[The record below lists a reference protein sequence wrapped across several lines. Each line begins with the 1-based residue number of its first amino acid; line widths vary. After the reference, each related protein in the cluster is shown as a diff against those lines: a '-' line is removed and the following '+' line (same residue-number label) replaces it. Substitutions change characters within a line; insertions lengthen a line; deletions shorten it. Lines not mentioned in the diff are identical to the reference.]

1 MNFSPHL
8 FGSLRAQK
16 SLPWNRPDR
25 NHPMNT
31 LQSSAFV
38 VLLSA
43 IILVQAGC
51 SGSPDSPEV
60 KLERARILM
69 ERDQAAEAVPLLNEV
84 IDATPKDPEARYQR
98 GVAYESLDVLE
109 KALADYTE
117 CLTLDTERTDALN
130 NKAVVLAKMKRFEEA
145 AAEFSRLVDL
155 DPQGPLAYRNRGLC
169 HFDLKQF
176 DAALA
181 DYAKALEL
189 DPEEP
194 ASWFQRGGVYLAQ
207 QRYAEAEQ
215 DYTRAISIA
224 PDLAKAWMNRGVAR
238 YKRGEKVLAA
248 EDLQKAQSLDD
259 DIVLPDID
267 FFAPAEHSLPSSA
280 LAVQDEWKDLK
291 GFAEMDLASRG
302 FEKLTLL
309 REFPEFGCAEFS
321 AVHSS
326 QSWTLI
332 VGTQSAGDSSMTLPV
347 GPSKGT
353 AETSAALLVLK
364 KSEGTL
370 KPQVVRFE
378 QPWNPDDASL
388 EPILMRYSETPE
400 R

>member
-1 MNFSPHL
+1 MESIPAKRLHRP
-8 FGSLRAQK
+8 LR
-16 SLPWNRPDR
+16 
-25 NHPMNT
+25 MNT
-31 LQSSAFV
+31 LPSTLCL

-43 IILVQAGC
+43 TLLHTGC

-69 ERDQAAEAVPLLNEV
+69 DRDQAAEAVPLLNEV

-130 NKAVVLAKMKRFEEA
+130 NKAVVLARMKRFEEA

-189 DPEEP
+189 DPMEP
-194 ASWFQRGGVYLAQ
+194 ASWFQRGGVYLAL
-207 QRYAEAEQ
+207 QRYEEAEQ
-215 DYTRAISIA
+215 DYSKAISIA

-238 YKRGEKVLAA
+238 YQRGEMALAA
-248 EDLQKAQSLDD
+248 EDLKKAQALDD
-259 DIVLPDID
+259 NIVLPDID
-267 FFAPAEHSLPSSA
+267 FFASAKQPASSPQSQWTA
-280 LAVQDEWKDLK
+280 LKP
-291 GFAEMDLASRG
+291 FAETQLSSRG
-302 FEKLTLL
+302 FEQITAK

-321 AVHSS
+321 AVHSD
-326 QSWTLI
+326 QIWTIL
-332 VGTQSAGDSSMTLPV
+332 VGTQAADESVITLP
-347 GPSKGT
+347 GIHENDPADART
-353 AETSAALLVLK
+353 AILVLK
-364 KSEGTL
+364 PSADGAE
-370 KPQVVRFE
+370 PQVVQFE
-378 QPWNPDDASL
+378 QPWKADTTAVKPL
-388 EPILMRYSETPE
+388 LMRYSVAKEQ
-400 R
+400 